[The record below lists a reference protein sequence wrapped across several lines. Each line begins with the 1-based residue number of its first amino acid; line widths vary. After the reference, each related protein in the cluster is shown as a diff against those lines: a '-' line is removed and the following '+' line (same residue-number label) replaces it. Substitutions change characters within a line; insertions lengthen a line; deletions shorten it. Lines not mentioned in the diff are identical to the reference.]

1 MGIFYRKMSKAALII
16 AILLCVV
23 MCLCW
28 MLFVTPASKV
38 KPLEIV
44 KQGINEYHL
53 GDGIVLRAD
62 IVRTTGEYAQSFSD
76 DYLHYTIVGSDGT
89 TYQLEQLGVGIL
101 SNDPRKSDAEPFL
114 GIGSCVFELDGR
126 VIVLVSETDFLGKL
140 KDSVESEIVWIG
152 ERYAYDLV
160 GRIGVKETD
169 KGVTIA
175 ASRLFD
181 MQGVVLDEIPSNYEL
196 YCGDETL
203 TALDIAELLQL
214 AN

>member
-1 MGIFYRKMSKAALII
+1 MAIFYRKMSKAALII
-16 AILLCVV
+16 AVLLCVV
-23 MCLCW
+23 MCFCW
-28 MLFVTPASKV
+28 VLFVTPASKV

-44 KQGINEYHL
+44 KQAVNEYHL

-62 IVRTTGEYAQSFSD
+62 IVRTTGEYTQSFGD
-76 DYLHYTIVGSDGT
+76 DYLHYTIVGGDGT

-101 SNDPRKSDAEPFL
+101 SNDPRESDAEPFL

-152 ERYAYDLV
+152 ERRAYDLV

-175 ASRLFD
+175 VSRLFN
-181 MQGVVLDEIPSNYEL
+181 MQGVVLDEIPSDYEL

-203 TALDIAELLQL
+203 TALDITELLQL
-214 AN
+214 TN